1 MRYLFYLIVSFSIC
15 AYGAAQTAAS
25 DEAFLAKT
33 RALYDAPFLQ
43 GLVSFD
49 CAVKFDWKQHFLE
62 ILPSIPPAAVST
74 IDRLQAI
81 QHRVFVSPSGAV
93 VSSLPK
99 APDLSG
105 VAKATE
111 LEQVYDAMVP
121 GGINAWMP
129 FGRNVILPYE
139 PTRYNFEKID
149 SGYKLALYGA
159 GVTATL
165 LLAEDLR
172 ITSGISQLP
181 QATRFTTEFIEG
193 PHGFLLGSVKTA
205 DTDGPANQVAEF
217 SYTYQDVDGFQI
229 PFRVT
234 VKPSTSE
241 AWNYQLTDCKVM
253 KGVTIKVG
261 LPQGSP

>member
-1 MRYLFYLIVSFSIC
+1 MLRSNFWIALFLFCATAVS
-15 AYGAAQTAAS
+15 QTASS
-25 DEAFLAKT
+25 DEALLAKT

-62 ILPSIPPAAVST
+62 MLPDIPPTAAPT

-81 QHRVFVSPSGAV
+81 QHRVFVNPSGAV
-93 VSSLPK
+93 VSSLPRT
-99 APDLSG
+99 PDLSG
-105 VAKATE
+105 VPKATE
-111 LEQVYDAMVP
+111 LEKVYDAMVP

-129 FGRNVILPYE
+129 FGRNVILPDG
-139 PTRYNFEKID
+139 PTHYNFDKID
-149 SGYKLALYGA
+149 SGYKLALNGA

-165 LLAEDLR
+165 LLLEDLR
-172 ITSGISQLP
+172 ISSGISQLP
-181 QATRFTTEFIEG
+181 QATRFSTEFIKG
-193 PHGFLLGSVKTA
+193 PHGFLLGSMKTA
-205 DTDGPANQVAEF
+205 DTDGPSNQVAEF

-241 AWNYQLTDCKVM
+241 AWNYELADCKVT

-261 LPQGSP
+261 LPHGSP